1 MKNFRQS
8 KNSHGAG
15 KKEQKTSWGSVAGW
29 YDKLLSGEGTY
40 QKELILPNLLKLMSI
55 KKTDEI
61 LDLAC
66 GQGFFTYEFAKAG
79 ANVTGVDISSELIEI
94 AEKRQVKNTKFI
106 VSKADN
112 LSVFKSNSFDKV
124 SITLALQNISNL
136 DGTIRECYR
145 VLKNGGKLYLVLNH
159 PSFRIPQKSD
169 WGYDDKRKIQYRKVE
184 KYLSESMLKI
194 DMNPGEKN
202 PKYKQYT
209 TSFHRPLMTYFSSF
223 NKAGFLVSQLL
234 EWASNKKSQVGP
246 KQKIEDI
253 ARKEIPMFMYIE
265 AVKK

>member
-1 MKNFRQS
+1 MNR
-8 KNSHGAG
+8 
-15 KKEQKTSWGSVAGW
+15 KEHKTSWGSVAGW
-29 YDKLLSGEGTY
+29 YDKLLSGDGTY

-55 KKTDEI
+55 KRGDEI

-66 GQGFFTYEFAKAG
+66 GQGFFAYEFAKAG
-79 ANVTGVDISSELIEI
+79 ANLTGADASPELIEI

-106 VSKADN
+106 VSNADN
-112 LSVFKSNSFDKV
+112 LSALKSNSFDKI
-124 SITLALQNISNL
+124 SIILAIQNISNL

-145 VLKNGGKLYLVLNH
+145 VLKNNGRLYLVLNH

-169 WGYDDKRKIQYRKVE
+169 WGMDPKKKVQYRRVE

-223 NKAGFLVSQLL
+223 NQTGFLVSKLL

-246 KQKIEDI
+246 KQKIEDT

-265 AVKK
+265 VVKK